1 MRALGRIPWSCSF
14 LSGIFR
20 LGFSFLHLQ
29 IFFLFLGASRSGKN
43 DKFRMKG
50 RGAAAYVLS
59 PEQQLKEKR
68 PGLFRISSQRGSKLT
83 KLNNTFL
90 FNLRASA
97 RQNPL
102 PNDWT
107 LPAFCWEVIGDT
119 NNLPIIL
126 DALRSFDDSL
136 TFLLQLQNFGLPPSY
151 LIRYPIPTEG
161 QAPVPGHLSRCR
173 EEVVSK
179 SRPLRA

>member
-1 MRALGRIPWSCSF
+1 MSELLPF
-14 LSGIFR
+14 
-20 LGFSFLHLQ
+20 
-29 IFFLFLGASRSGKN
+29 
-43 DKFRMKG
+43 
-50 RGAAAYVLS
+50 
-59 PEQQLKEKR
+59 
-68 PGLFRISSQRGSKLT
+68 
-83 KLNNTFL
+83 
-90 FNLRASA
+90 